1 MNRAKLI
8 KREEVLEHERRATEG
23 RVAAQPSLVRTTV
36 ETVRDWVKE
45 HRTLD
50 RVNPREQFAALF
62 S

>member
-8 KREEVLEHERRATEG
+8 KRGEILDHERRATEG

-36 ETVRDWVKE
+36 ETVRDWVRE
-45 HRTLD
+45 RRALD
-50 RVNPREQFAALF
+50 RVNAREQFAALF